1 MSSGKVV
8 VVSGLSG
15 AGKASILRVLEDLGF
30 DAVDNPPMP
39 IVPTLVAR
47 SVRPLA
53 IGLDARS
60 QGFDADAILRFLD
73 NLRAETDLQPE
84 LIFAQADASV
94 LLRRFTETRRRHP
107 LAPQGRVLDGVE
119 LETRLTRPLQERAD
133 WVVDTSGLALPE
145 LRRSIEQRYR
155 YSIGQG
161 ADRRTMTL
169 AVMSFAFPA
178 GLPPEA
184 DMVFDVR
191 FLRNPHYNDALREQ
205 TGFDPAVGDYVMQ
218 DPDYTRYFD
227 AILGVCRIA
236 VPRFVTEGK
245 KYATLAVGCT
255 GGRHRSVHIANALAH
270 ELSTHAAKPG
280 QTSEWT
286 VLVSHRDL
294 THLPGHL
301 RASDKAGAASAKPDE
316 RATGDARSVPHL
328 S

>member
-15 AGKASILRVLEDLGF
+15 AGKASVLRVLEDLGF

-84 LIFAQADASV
+84 LIFAQADPSV

-107 LAPQGRVLDGVE
+107 LVPQGRVLDGIE
-119 LETRLTRPLQERAD
+119 LEARLTRPLQQRAD
-133 WVVDTSGLALPE
+133 WVVDTSGLALPD

-161 ADRRTMTL
+161 ADRRTMMSL

-191 FLRNPHYNDALREQ
+191 FLRNPHYVDAYPRANRLRPGRGRVHSE
-205 TGFDPAVGDYVMQ
+205 G
-218 DPDYTRYFD
+218 
-227 AILGVCRIA
+227 CR
-236 VPRFVTEGK
+236 
-245 KYATLAVGCT
+245 
-255 GGRHRSVHIANALAH
+255 
-270 ELSTHAAKPG
+270 
-280 QTSEWT
+280 
-286 VLVSHRDL
+286 
-294 THLPGHL
+294 L
-301 RASDKAGAASAKPDE
+301 RP
-316 RATGDARSVPHL
+316 L
-328 S
+328 L

>member
-1 MSSGKVV
+1 MSSCKVV

-15 AGKASILRVLEDLGF
+15 AGKASILRVLEDIGF

-73 NLRAETDLQPE
+73 GLRSDTDAHPE
-84 LIFAQADASV
+84 LIFAQADPTV
-94 LLRRFTETRRRHP
+94 LLRRYTETRRRHP

-133 WVVDTSGLALPE
+133 WVVDTSGLALPD
-145 LRRSIEQRYR
+145 LRRSIESRYR
-155 YSIGQG
+155 YSVGQG

-191 FLRNPHYNDALREQ
+191 FLRNPHYDDALRDQ
-205 TGFDPAVGDYVMQ
+205 TGFGLAVQDYIMQ
-218 DPDYTRYFD
+218 DTDYARYYG
-227 AILGVCRIA
+227 AILGVCQIA

-245 KYATLAVGCT
+245 KYATIAIGCT
-255 GGRHRSVHIANALAH
+255 GGRHRSVHVANALAQD
-270 ELSTHAAKPG
+270 LSTHAPGPG
-280 QTSEWT
+280 QVSEWS

-301 RASDKAGAASAKPDE
+301 RASGEAGPPVRPE
-316 RATGDARSVPHL
+316 RRAMDPRSVSGL